1 MNINE
6 NKYSPVSRVIQET
19 YGHGNLG
26 HGLYLVIWQQRQ
38 IFLASGLKYL
48 VWAKNIQRPLQIPY
62 STDLHPHDYQ
72 NLYIL

>member
-48 VWAKNIQRPLQIPY
+48 V
-62 STDLHPHDYQ
+62 
-72 NLYIL
+72 